1 MNRIYHTWDK
11 WECYPA
17 GFYETKP
24 PQKDQTIDDCK
35 AMYADFLR
43 DIPRFENAIVG
54 VVANWKNSCE
64 HYLTNER
71 MNRIA
76 WMGQAAM
83 CFDTGVSKYFCGGYF
98 LLSDDEK
105 LAADTTA
112 WQGINL
118 WLAQNGYPEIPT
130 LEEAA
135 SKTQADLY

>member
-1 MNRIYHTWDK
+1 VERVYHTWEK

-17 GFYETKP
+17 GFYCPKP
-24 PQKDQTIDDCK
+24 PRKDMTTDDCK
-35 AMYADFLR
+35 AAYAAFLR
-43 DIPRFENAIVG
+43 DIPRFETAMKR
-54 VVANWKNSCE
+54 VVSTWPFSCE

-83 CFDTGVSKYFCGGYF
+83 CAETGVSKFFCGGYF

-105 LAADTTA
+105 RAADETALRGINWWLAA
-112 WQGINL
+112 
-118 WLAQNGYPEIPT
+118 NGYPEIAT